1 MFALAPLLIVLIA
14 IVGSII
20 GAQNGGHGHHVAENA
35 LLSQIQAHAGVQ
47 TANAVREM
55 VAAQF
60 DKPRQSVIA
69 QIVGWVTF
77 IVAAGGL
84 FSALQ
89 DALNYIWNV
98 ESTKGGWKQML
109 RERFA
114 SFGMIAVVGFVLV
127 VAFGANALL
136 AYLTSRYFSS
146 VIGVPAVL
154 AAIDVVLNI
163 GIIGFIF
170 AALFKVLPDVKLK
183 WKDVLVGGYVTA
195 VLFARL
201 RLHTRRASLDLLLS
215 DDSSDRG
222 RVH

>member
-1 MFALAPLLIVLIA
+1 
-14 IVGSII
+14 
-20 GAQNGGHGHHVAENA
+20 
-35 LLSQIQAHAGVQ
+35 
-47 TANAVREM
+47 
-55 VAAQF
+55 
-60 DKPRQSVIA
+60 
-69 QIVGWVTF
+69 
-77 IVAAGGL
+77 
-84 FSALQ
+84 
-89 DALNYIWNV
+89 
-98 ESTKGGWKQML
+98 L